1 MNVTEEIETRLMF
14 VSPFRY
20 CTRQLL
26 LHESTNR
33 TILVLNLLDFR
44 LSEKFLSSYEEII
57 DAQRLL
63 FYIILSNFVGS
74 VLFC

>member
-1 MNVTEEIETRLMF
+1 MNETEEIETRLMF
-14 VSPFRY
+14 VSPFKY

-57 DAQRLL
+57 DTQG
-63 FYIILSNFVGS
+63 FLSNFV
-74 VLFC
+74 